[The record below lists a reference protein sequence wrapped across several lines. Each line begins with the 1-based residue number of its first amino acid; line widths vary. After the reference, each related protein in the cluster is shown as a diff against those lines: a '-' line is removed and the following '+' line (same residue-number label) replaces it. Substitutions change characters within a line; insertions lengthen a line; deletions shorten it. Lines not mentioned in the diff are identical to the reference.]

1 MGREA
6 DAGAGKPAEMS
17 STVGVVP
24 AIELRRRPALFGA
37 LSAAF
42 PVRFEARDRLGEL
55 DGLDGQ
61 LVFGDRHP
69 SEPMAAAQV
78 ADGCPRLV
86 VAAPGGRAS
95 TRGAQIEFG
104 DDADIAKPLRGRTL
118 TELALSTAASARPS
132 GRDRV
137 LAVSGATPLWWA
149 CAGAAWS
156 QFSACTLDELRDGE
170 TLRERLS
177 VGRFMA
183 LVPLIHF
190 LRQAT
195 AGLAW
200 EQQPLRASFVIDD
213 PNLHWPS
220 YGYLDYAEMVA
231 HAGEHGY
238 HVGLAM
244 VPLDGWLCNRRAAS
258 LVERNPAAV
267 SLLMHGNDHL
277 ARELGALRDDRR
289 AEAVLA
295 QALRRTHAFER
306 RSGLDVQRVMVPP
319 HEACSAKALK
329 AMARLGFDA
338 ACIGRA
344 RPWGERER
352 PSPPSRPLARW
363 GPADMVDGV
372 LPVLPRYLIDRP
384 REELVLRA
392 LLGQPLI
399 LFGHHWDFADGL
411 EPLAEAAGF
420 IDGLGDVRWEAVGQI
435 ARRGFRVR
443 RDGEALHVQTHAR
456 RVNVEVPEGVRAVH
470 VVAGEGWGTRPAQL
484 RARQGGRANAVQPDR
499 DGAFAALE
507 VVPGGRLEL
516 ELLPLR
522 PVDPAAVAPART
534 AAWPIGRRALVELR
548 DRMRP
553 LTGRKFA
560 A

>member
-1 MGREA
+1 MGR
-6 DAGAGKPAEMS
+6 DAEVNAGKPAQAS

-37 LSAAF
+37 LRAAF
-42 PVRFEARDRLGEL
+42 PVRFEARDRLDDL
-55 DGLDGQ
+55 AGLDGQ
-61 LVFGDRHP
+61 LVFGRQGP
-69 SEPMAAAQV
+69 SEPVKSART
-78 ADGCPRLV
+78 ADECPRLV
-86 VAAPGGRAS
+86 VAAHASRAS
-95 TRGAQIEFG
+95 THGAQVEFA
-104 DDADIAKPLRGRTL
+104 DDADIARPLRGRRL
-118 TELALSTAASARPS
+118 TELLLSTAASARPC

-137 LAVSGATPLWWA
+137 LAVSGATALWWA

-156 QFSACTLDELRDGE
+156 QSSACTLDELRDGE

-190 LRQAT
+190 LRRVT
-195 AGLAW
+195 AVLAC

-231 HAGEHGY
+231 HADEHGY

-258 LVERNPAAV
+258 LIERNPAAV

-277 ARELGALRDDRR
+277 ARELGALQNDRR

-295 QALRRTHAFER
+295 QALRRTRAFER
-306 RSGLDVQRVMVPP
+306 RSGLEVQRVMVPP

-338 ACIGRA
+338 ACIGRP
-344 RPWGERER
+344 RPWGEHD
-352 PSPPSRPLARW
+352 PPPPSRSLMRW

-411 EPLAEAAGF
+411 ELLAEAAGF
-420 IDGLGDVRWEAVGQI
+420 IDGLGDVRWDSVAQI
-435 ARRGFRVR
+435 ARRGYHRR
-443 RDGEALHVQTHAR
+443 RDGESLHVQTHAR
-456 RVNVEVPEGVRAVH
+456 RVTVEVPEGVQAVH
-470 VVAGEGWGTRPAQL
+470 VVAAEGWGTGPAQL
-484 RARQGGRANAVQPDR
+484 LARQGGCANVLQPDR
-499 DGAFAALE
+499 DGVFAALE
-507 VVPGGRLEL
+507 VVPGSCLEL

-522 PVDPAAVAPART
+522 VVDPAAVPPARA